1 MTIQNSVI
9 SKCHEI
15 SSSFKLMSS
24 VHFSHSVVSNSLWPH
39 GLQHTR
45 LPCPSPNPRVY
56 SNSCPSSRWC
66 HPTISSSAIP
76 FSSHLRSFP
85 ASGSFP
91 MSQFFTSGGQRIG
104 VSALASVLPVN
115 IHDWFPLGWTCWIS
129 LQSKG
134 LSRIFSNNT
143 VQKHIVPQYF
153 FSFISLMVF
162 FGWLS
167 AFSHCTCVLSFW
179 IHIHRDLHV
188 AFWSSFSEQFPFLL
202 VSSPSS

>member
-1 MTIQNSVI
+1 
-9 SKCHEI
+9 
-15 SSSFKLMSS
+15 MSS
-24 VHFSHSVVSNSLWPH
+24 VHFSHSVVPNSLWPH

-104 VSALASVLPVN
+104 VSASASVLPVN
-115 IHDWFPLGWTCWIS
+115 IHYWFPLGWNCWIS

-153 FSFISLMVF
+153 FF
-162 FGWLS
+162 FYFPNGILWL
-167 AFSHCTCVLSFW
+167 AFCIFTLYMCT
-179 IHIHRDLHV
+179 
-188 AFWSSFSEQFPFLL
+188 
-202 VSSPSS
+202 